1 MASANDNR
9 PLRAYQSSAL
19 PEVRLRWAGAGL
31 CLVALTA
38 CTGESPAKAT
48 PPAEL
53 QVWVGEVASSDVAV
67 GIVASAER
75 STLFFCGG
83 NSSYADHT
91 HWFVGAGPLAEA
103 TQIEDGPWQVSISS
117 FSERLLGTL
126 VVAGSEPAAFSAEKV
141 ALGMLAGVYDAVAP
155 CGHAGLIVRQPTA
168 SGPPTF
174 QGTCLDSQSGATVV
188 EQVNPVMPLM
198 RGADSGISA
207 SLAND
212 PSQQLT
218 LHPLVLQGN

>member
-1 MASANDNR
+1 M
-9 PLRAYQSSAL
+9 
-19 PEVRLRWAGAGL
+19 
-31 CLVALTA
+31 
-38 CTGESPAKAT
+38 
-48 PPAEL
+48 
-53 QVWVGEVASSDVAV
+53 GEVASSDVAV

-91 HWFVGAGPLAEA
+91 HWFVDAGPLAEA
-103 TQIEDGPWQVSISS
+103 AQIEDGPWQVNIGS
-117 FSERLLGTL
+117 FSERMIGTL
-126 VVAGSEPAAFSAEKV
+126 VVPGSEPAAFTAEKV

-168 SGPPTF
+168 AGPPAS
-174 QGTCLDSQSGATVV
+174 QGTCLESRSGSTVV

-218 LHPLVLQGN
+218 LHPLVLPGN